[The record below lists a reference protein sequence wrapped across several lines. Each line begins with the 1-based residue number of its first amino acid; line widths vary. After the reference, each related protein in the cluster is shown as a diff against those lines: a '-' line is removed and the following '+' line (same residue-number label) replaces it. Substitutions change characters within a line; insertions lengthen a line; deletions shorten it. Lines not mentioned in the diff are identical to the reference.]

1 MDDLIFREP
10 VDQYARLPEVI
21 REEWAT

>member
-21 REEWAT
+21 REE